1 MISVGRFRQTSNR
14 RPVAAGGDF
23 SFALNVPTEIHSS
36 TTKSGTVRSGLTAS
50 DQLNIP
56 DQHRGEV
63 MGKLAASNLMEEK
76 LFPSQ

>member
-1 MISVGRFRQTSNR
+1 
-14 RPVAAGGDF
+14 VAVIF

-36 TTKSGTVRSGLTAS
+36 TIKSGTVRSGLTAS

-76 LFPSQ
+76 LFPSNEEHRHLCRIIF